1 MQWRRMHPGDATS
14 KSNHYATIPLFRQQ
28 FDHVTL
34 KLTVCFDSDTCRA
47 RVGYKVEN
55 ATSFDSMLASESWV
69 TPNVHDHDQLLELLH
84 EGVRQALAFLHT
96 FPTT

>member
-1 MQWRRMHPGDATS
+1 MHPEDATS

-28 FDHVTL
+28 FDAVNCFITL
-34 KLTVCFDSDTCRA
+34 CFDSGTSRA
-47 RVGYKVEN
+47 RVGYKIE
-55 ATSFDSMLASESWV
+55 AAEGMGTMLASESWV

-84 EGVRQALAFLHT
+84 ESIRQALAFLHT